1 LQSSADTTPEITPSF
16 NIGRRNHEY
25 DFVRFQLTLAEQIN
39 QFGLTQTF
47 GCRKLVEMI
56 RAQEQSKDLHDQF
69 RHQLQCSQDGFSVV
83 ADFFGRGIFNKVGQ
97 CSCANVNLV

>member
-1 LQSSADTTPEITPSF
+1 M
-16 NIGRRNHEY
+16 
-25 DFVRFQLTLAEQIN
+25 AEQIS
-39 QFGLTQTF
+39 QFASIQTF

-83 ADFFGRGIFNKVGQ
+83 ADFFSRGIFNKVGQ
-97 CSCANVNLV
+97 YSCDSVNLI